1 MQNALKVLKARYSK
15 KIGIPLDV
23 SHTCLEIITLPS
35 FGLMSLNL
43 IFLQTIPKLWVMG
56 GLPQ

>member
-1 MQNALKVLKARYSK
+1 MQIALKVLKATYNK
-15 KIGIPLDV
+15 KLGIPLAV
-23 SHTCLEIITLPS
+23 SYACLEIITLPS
-35 FGLMSLNL
+35 FGLMSLYL